1 MKEAEVYELQLA
13 MVQAKQRCETL
24 EAEASKLDQ
33 WKDRASVRIADL
45 ERQTAEGCEQV
56 RLELERRHQ
65 DHVLALDDAKVQMEE
80 LHAQQV
86 NVLRKQLRAQ
96 AVQLSEALEQ
106 LADFE
111 VGLSAKTGRVFSPS
125 KTPRAAESARTE
137 MARHARRLEEELECR
152 NRVIED
158 LEAMI
163 SQLCEG
169 NTATETVLAAAAGVG
184 ASAKTG
190 GAAKT
195 PRGDA
200 RAARNVARMLVGS
213 KLSIAEAQRKIATY
227 DRREKELRRL
237 LGDEQART
245 RKLEAIVQQRRLQ
258 GLSPS
263 KERDASPSK
272 SPPVQRV
279 SAGSPLRPALSMSPV
294 AVVAPVNPAARRDLS
309 AALMSTM
316 EAVPKGFG
324 HDGGPSIAE
333 LEALVEQHKLAALTA
348 ESELSKLR
356 ASLAKVFS
364 RPSCTCP

>member
-1 MKEAEVYELQLA
+1 M
-13 MVQAKQRCETL
+13 
-24 EAEASKLDQ
+24 
-33 WKDRASVRIADL
+33 
-45 ERQTAEGCEQV
+45 
-56 RLELERRHQ
+56 RLELEKRHQ

-96 AVQLSEALEQ
+96 AAQLSEALEQ

-111 VGLSAKTGRVFSPS
+111 IGLSAKTGRVFSPS
-125 KTPRAAESARTE
+125 RTPRAAESARTE
-137 MARHARRLEEELECR
+137 IARHAKRLEEELECR

-169 NTATETVLAAAAGVG
+169 NTATETVLAAAAGAA

-213 KLSIAEAQRKIATY
+213 KLSVAEAQRKIAAY
-227 DRREKELRRL
+227 DRREKDLRRL
-237 LGDEQART
+237 LADEQART
-245 RKLEAIVQQRRLQ
+245 RKLEAIVQQRRLHAS
-258 GLSPS
+258 SPTA
-263 KERDASPSK
+263 EQDANPSK
-272 SPPVQRV
+272 SSPTQRN
-279 SAGSPLRPALSMSPV
+279 SAGSSPVRPTLSMSP
-294 AVVAPVNPAARRDLS
+294 ATRTAPANPAARRDLS
-309 AALMSTM
+309 AALSSMADAASG
-316 EAVPKGFG
+316 GFG
-324 HDGGPSIAE
+324 PSVAE
-333 LEALVEQHKLAALTA
+333 LEALVEQNKLAALTA

-356 ASLAKVFS
+356 TSLAKV
-364 RPSCTCP
+364 